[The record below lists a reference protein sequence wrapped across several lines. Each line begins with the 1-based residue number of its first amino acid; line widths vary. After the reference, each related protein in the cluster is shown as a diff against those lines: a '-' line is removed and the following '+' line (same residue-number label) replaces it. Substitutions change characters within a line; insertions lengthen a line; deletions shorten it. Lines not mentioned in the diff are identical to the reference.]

1 MADNTVSLNVEGMN
15 CGHCSSMVQKT
26 LEKIEGI
33 SNISVD
39 LEGRK
44 AYFDTTDENLIIKA
58 VNKVTKAGY
67 KASKE

>member
-1 MADNTVSLNVEGMN
+1 
-15 CGHCSSMVQKT
+15 MVQKT